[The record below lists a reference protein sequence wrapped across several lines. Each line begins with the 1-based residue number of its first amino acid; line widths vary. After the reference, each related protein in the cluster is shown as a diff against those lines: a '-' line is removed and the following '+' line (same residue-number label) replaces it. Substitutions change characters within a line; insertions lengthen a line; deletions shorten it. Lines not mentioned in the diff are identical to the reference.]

1 MNEKEK
7 DLPEKEAETG
17 TVSGDMEN
25 TAPKK
30 AAGEPQATRG
40 GMSART
46 KKRLIA
52 VAIVTGAL
60 LVALGILLSV
70 IAIINNRPPKFED
83 VRANFEEL
91 LTKSQ
96 GINEMIWGAGLPVY
110 SRVDAE
116 TQVFELEL
124 KNEHG
129 EPVKNKDGEVHK
141 VKLRYYL
148 YEDATLGKIVSYE
161 YQTRVAEGKTN
172 EDGYVIYTVYDVESG
187 GVLPEYKNGAA
198 RFAQK
203 TTEPLEGKTPIFE
216 KNGYYYYA
224 LPGYENADLAASSI
238 LYSGKEDQHYDY
250 VRPNETYRNTDDMKV
265 AIAAV
270 YSNAFMAPLYESLF
284 TGMIGATNDVHQAA
298 YYDYIEEGTDREWL
312 MKSNAGGAWK
322 WRDPLPA
329 VEFDFTTMQMTG
341 GNAKK
346 VTVTVSYHLVGEDAV
361 KEMEVDFVRENGTW
375 LLNTPTFG

>member
-1 MNEKEK
+1 MMEEKK
-7 DLPEKEAETG
+7 DLPEKKDEID
-17 TVSGDMEN
+17 TVSRDMEN
-25 TAPKK
+25 KVTKSGEKAPQK
-30 AAGEPQATRG
+30 TRG
-40 GMSART
+40 RLSART

-52 VAIVTGAL
+52 VGIATGAL
-60 LVALGILLSV
+60 LLALGILLTV
-70 IAIINNRPPKFED
+70 IAVINNRPPKFED

-110 SRVDAE
+110 SRIDAE
-116 TQVFELEL
+116 TQVFEMQL

-129 EPVKNKDGEVHK
+129 ELVKNKDGEVHE

-148 YEDATLGKIVSYE
+148 YEDKEYGKVVSYE
-161 YQTRVAEGKTN
+161 FQTRVAEGKTN
-172 EDGYVIYTVYDVESG
+172 EDGYTVYTVYDVESG

-203 TTEPLEGKTPIFE
+203 TTEQIAGKTPIYE

-224 LPGYENADLAASSI
+224 LPGYENAALAASSI
-238 LYSGKEDQHYDY
+238 LYSGKEDTHYDY
-250 VRPNETYRNTDDMKV
+250 VIPNDTYRNTDDMKA

-270 YSNAFMAPLYESLF
+270 YSNAFMAPLYENLF
-284 TGMIGATNDVHQAA
+284 TGMVGATNDVYQAA
-298 YYDYIEEGTDREWL
+298 YTDYIEEGSDREWL
-312 MKSNAGGAWK
+312 MKSNEKGAWK
-322 WRDPLPA
+322 WRESLPA
-329 VEFDFTTMQMTG
+329 VAFDFATMQMIG

-346 VTVTVSYHLVGEDAV
+346 VTVTVNYRLVGEDTV
-361 KEMEVDFVRENGTW
+361 KVMEVDFVREGGAW

>member
-1 MNEKEK
+1 MMEEKK
-7 DLPEKEAETG
+7 DLPEKKDEID

-25 TAPKK
+25 KTAKK
-30 AAGEPQATRG
+30 EEKAPQGGRG
-40 GMSART
+40 RLSART

-52 VAIVTGAL
+52 VGIATGAL
-60 LVALGILLSV
+60 LVALGILLTV
-70 IAIINNRPPKFED
+70 IAVINNRPPKFED

-96 GINEMIWGAGLPVY
+96 GINEMIWGAGLPTY

-116 TQVFELEL
+116 TQVFEMQL

-129 EPVKNKDGEVHK
+129 ELVKNKDGEVHE

-148 YEDATLGKIVSYE
+148 YDDATLGRVVSYE

-172 EDGYVIYTVYDVESG
+172 EDGYTVYTVYDVESG
-187 GVLPEYKNGAA
+187 GVLPEYKNGAS

-203 TTEPLEGKTPIFE
+203 TTEQIEGKTPIFE

-224 LPGYENADLAASSI
+224 LPDYENADLAAALI
-238 LYSGKEDQHYDY
+238 LYSGDEDSHYDY
-250 VRPNETYRNTDDMKV
+250 VIPNQTYRNTDDMKA
-265 AIAAV
+265 AIRAV
-270 YSNAFMAPLYESLF
+270 YANAFMAPLYENLF
-284 TGMIGATNDVHQAA
+284 TGMVGATNDVYQAA

-312 MKSNAGGAWK
+312 MKSNESGAWK

-329 VEFDFTTMQMTG
+329 VEFDFSTMQMTG

-346 VTVTVSYHLVGEDAV
+346 VSVSVNYRLAGEDAV
-361 KEMEVDFVRENGTW
+361 KVMEVDFVKEDGVW